1 MISVDS
7 GCHKLSENIWFVWSK
22 RSYEWTKGGVWR
34 LSTVGRNVKIRLEF
48 WFLNSQ
54 WLPLS
59 NKLTIWEWGLNLAWV
74 LEPGRT
80 FHPRD
85 SGNPGSVAIWGAK
98 DLEIQILAK
107 LIYFFIVVVVLEKYM
122 KGGIVCVTLP
132 LMLQLR
138 NDKRGEV
145 CTVCTCCTLHSAKNI
160 CSGCHFVVLPQLVE
174 LSVLHCRVPWWSHK
188 PLRYHAVSCCSNLR
202 ISCICSVGKY
212 GALFH
217 IEYFQ
222 V

>member
-1 MISVDS
+1 MQVLPFPSSNASIT
-7 GCHKLSENIWFVWSK
+7 HFLSRK
-22 RSYEWTKGGVWR
+22 CQKWR
-34 LSTVGRNVKIRLEF
+34 LRALVGRFGSTVGRLDNLGAGSTVGRNVKIRLEF

-59 NKLTIWEWGLNLAWV
+59 NKLTIWEWGLNLAWI
-74 LEPGRT
+74 LEHGRT

-98 DLEIQILAK
+98 DLEMQILAI

-145 CTVCTCCTLHSAKNI
+145 CTVCTCCTLHSAKISAVAATLLCYRSWWNWVCCI
-160 CSGCHFVVLPQLVE
+160 AEFHGDHTS
-174 LSVLHCRVPWWSHK
+174 HCVTT
-188 PLRYHAVSCCSNLR
+188 L
-202 ISCICSVGKY
+202 
-212 GALFH
+212 
-217 IEYFQ
+217 
-222 V
+222 